1 MATRIWN
8 PGAMLLGLLVV
19 GLLFVV
25 ACGSS
30 ATPTPETEAM
40 APTATAAPAPAA
52 TSAPAPG
59 ATTAPASQATT
70 APVATVAAPAT
81 AAPPQAVATRVA
93 AGATATPVPEDIS
106 VIAPARGNPDGKY
119 GGVIPVHVAG
129 NVAHWNIMECGSG
142 GTCMTP
148 TSPFSN
154 GLVHYNGETP
164 EPVDIR
170 GDLATGWTIS
180 EDGIKYVFNLPENAR
195 WHDGEPITSD
205 DVVFSL
211 EEMVRT
217 DVPRPRS
224 GQIRPY
230 YKSSRA
236 IDPHSVEVELNFP
249 SSAFLNFLATDFMK
263 MWPKH
268 WVGTDPETQRNMRL
282 EENILGSGPFKMV
295 KHDKDVSYEWEKNE
309 DYFKEGLPYFD
320 GMKYFIINDSSRIVA
335 AYKAEQVLIT
345 AYLNSN
351 MNVREAQELAED
363 REGKGQV
370 FYAGP
375 TVWLGL
381 LINTKAEPF
390 TDVRVRRA
398 LQLILHRQ
406 AFSEIFGAGLYPT
419 GAPFP
424 PDVWFYYTSE
434 ELSELPGIRQT
445 ADGEKHPEDIAEAQ
459 RLMAE
464 AGYADGFKTTILAAN
479 FLSFPEM
486 AQVAAD
492 QMNRWL
498 NIDATVQPEEP
509 AAGYVRYEGGDWKL
523 GFHGNGILVLDP
535 DQIIGGAYLS
545 TGTRNYSEWEPSKIR
560 ELYEAQQ
567 QESDLEKR
575 RELVLEMGDYLLYED
590 AHNVVTHWGLLIP
603 YVDNRIK
610 NYNVASGFANHS
622 NKEHL
627 WFEDN

>member
-1 MATRIWN
+1 
-8 PGAMLLGLLVV
+8 MLAVAV
-19 GLLFVV
+19 AFVFAI
-25 ACGSS
+25 ACGSPA
-30 ATPTPETEAM
+30 ATEQPAQ
-40 APTATAAPAPAA
+40 PTATTAPAPVI

-59 ATTAPASQATT
+59 ETSAPQATDAPAPTS
-70 APVATVAAPAT
+70 AAPAT

-93 AGATATPVPEDIS
+93 AGATPTPVPETLS
-106 VIAPARGNPDGKY
+106 PVAPARGNPNGKY

-164 EPVDIR
+164 DPVDIR
-170 GDLATGWTIS
+170 GDLATGWSIS
-180 EDGIKYVFNLPENAR
+180 DDGLKYVFSLPENAR
-195 WHDGEPITSD
+195 WHDGVQITSD

-236 IDPHSVEVELNFP
+236 IDPYSVEVELNFQ
-249 SSAFLNFLATDFMK
+249 SAAFLNFLATDFMK

-295 KHDKDVSYEWEKNE
+295 KHDKDVSYEWQKND

-335 AYKAEQVLIT
+335 AYKAEQVLMS

-351 MNVREAQELAED
+351 MNVREAQELAKD
-363 REGKGQV
+363 REGEGQV

-375 TVWLGL
+375 TVWLGM

-390 TDVRVRRA
+390 TNVKVRQA

-406 AFSEIFGAGLYPT
+406 AFSEIFGAGLYPL

-424 PDVWFYYTSE
+424 PDAWFYYSTE
-434 ELSELPGIRQT
+434 ELSQMPGIRQT

-459 RLMAE
+459 RLMVE
-464 AGYADGFKTTILAAN
+464 AGYPDGFKTTIMAAN

-492 QMNRWL
+492 QMKRWL
-498 NIDATVQPEEP
+498 KIDATVQPEEP

-545 TGTRNYSEWEPSKIR
+545 TGTRNYSEWETPRIR

-567 QESDLEKR
+567 RENDLEKR

-590 AHNVVTHWGLLIP
+590 AHNVITHWGLLIP
-603 YVDNRIK
+603 YVDNQIK
-610 NYNVASGFANHS
+610 NYNIASGFANHT

-627 WFEDN
+627 WFEKKN

>member
-1 MATRIWN
+1 
-8 PGAMLLGLLVV
+8 
-19 GLLFVV
+19 
-25 ACGSS
+25 
-30 ATPTPETEAM
+30 
-40 APTATAAPAPAA
+40 
-52 TSAPAPG
+52 
-59 ATTAPASQATT
+59 
-70 APVATVAAPAT
+70 
-81 AAPPQAVATRVA
+81 
-93 AGATATPVPEDIS
+93 
-106 VIAPARGNPDGKY
+106 
-119 GGVIPVHVAG
+119 
-129 NVAHWNIMECGSG
+129 
-142 GTCMTP
+142 MTP

-164 EPVDIR
+164 DQVDIR
-170 GDLATGWTIS
+170 GDLATGWTVS
-180 EDGIKYVFNLPENAR
+180 DDGIKYVFSLPENAR
-195 WHDGEPITSD
+195 WHDGEPITAD

-211 EEMVRT
+211 EEMVRM

-236 IDPHSVEVELNFP
+236 VDPYSVEVELNFP
-249 SSAFLNFLATDFMK
+249 SAAFLNFLATDFMK

-268 WVGTDPETQRNMRL
+268 HVGTDPATQRNMRL

-335 AYKAEQVLIT
+335 AYKAEQVLLT

-381 LINTKAEPF
+381 LINTKEEPF
-390 TDVRVRRA
+390 TDVRVRQA
-398 LQLILHRQ
+398 LQLVLHRQ
-406 AFSEIFGAGLYPT
+406 AFSEIFGAGLYPV

-424 PDVWFYYTSE
+424 PDVWFYYSSE
-434 ELSELPGIRQT
+434 ELNELPGIRQT

-459 RLMAE
+459 RLMAD
-464 AGYADGFKTTILAAN
+464 AGYADGFETTILAAN

-492 QMNRWL
+492 QMKRWL
-498 NIDATVQPEEP
+498 KIDATVQPEEP

-545 TGTRNYSEWEPSKIR
+545 TGTRNYSEWEPPKIR
-560 ELYEAQQ
+560 ELYAAQQ

-575 RELVLEMGDYLLYED
+575 RQLVLEMGDYLLYED
-590 AHNVVTHWGLLIP
+590 THNVVTHWGLLIP